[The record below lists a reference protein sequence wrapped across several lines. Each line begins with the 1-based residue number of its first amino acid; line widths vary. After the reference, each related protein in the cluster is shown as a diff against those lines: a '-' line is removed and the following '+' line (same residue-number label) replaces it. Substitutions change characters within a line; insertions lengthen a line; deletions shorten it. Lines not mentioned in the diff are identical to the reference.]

1 MRSGARGKIHPFKD
15 DPSVALPVRFYRV
28 PRDTPILEIPTTF
41 LFDQW
46 DKEGELEAFPGF
58 EFAYQWDRGLDT
70 RKAPGAGYCGTL
82 DQWLNG
88 PSTTDNLPPINPATG
103 LPVCCGPAPL
113 ETFGGQAEGGLVQA
127 IPVAFES
134 VGGQAEGGISL
145 EGVLSAAAGG
155 QAEGGISLEGVLS
168 AAAGGQ
174 AEGGIT
180 IAPGVV
186 PYTGGQAEGGI
197 SLEGVLSAAA
207 GGQAEGGISLEGVLS
222 AAAGGQAEGGISLEG
237 VLSAGEGGHAEGK
250 TEPPYTVGVK
260 TIQCANYIST
270 RLRLTFTT
278 KIGTCSCL
286 PAFADFQWDGSGW
299 QGVTNY
305 SGCTGT
311 NLNLWRITNHATAP
325 ALRLNDTVLTVGFTS
340 PNCGPPLTA
349 TITRTGP
356 SYCSGAAMRGWI
368 GNLTEV

>member
-134 VGGQAEGGISL
+134 V
-145 EGVLSAAAGG
+145 
-155 QAEGGISLEGVLS
+155 
-168 AAAGGQ
+168 
-174 AEGGIT
+174 
-180 IAPGVV
+180 
-186 PYTGGQAEGGI
+186 GGQAEGGI

>member
-168 AAAGGQ
+168 A
-174 AEGGIT
+174 
-180 IAPGVV
+180 
-186 PYTGGQAEGGI
+186 
-197 SLEGVLSAAA
+197 
-207 GGQAEGGISLEGVLS
+207 
-222 AAAGGQAEGGISLEG
+222 
-237 VLSAGEGGHAEGK
+237 GEGGHAEGK

>member
-1 MRSGARGKIHPFKD
+1 
-15 DPSVALPVRFYRV
+15 
-28 PRDTPILEIPTTF
+28 
-41 LFDQW
+41 
-46 DKEGELEAFPGF
+46 
-58 EFAYQWDRGLDT
+58 
-70 RKAPGAGYCGTL
+70 
-82 DQWLNG
+82 
-88 PSTTDNLPPINPATG
+88 
-103 LPVCCGPAPL
+103 
-113 ETFGGQAEGGLVQA
+113 
-127 IPVAFES
+127 
-134 VGGQAEGGISL
+134 
-145 EGVLSAAAGG
+145 
-155 QAEGGISLEGVLS
+155 
-168 AAAGGQ
+168 
-174 AEGGIT
+174 
-180 IAPGVV
+180 
-186 PYTGGQAEGGI
+186 
-197 SLEGVLSAAA
+197 
-207 GGQAEGGISLEGVLS
+207 
-222 AAAGGQAEGGISLEG
+222 
-237 VLSAGEGGHAEGK
+237 
-250 TEPPYTVGVK
+250 VK

-325 ALRLNDTVLTVGFTS
+325 ALRLNDTVLTVGFTA

>member
-155 QAEGGISLEGVLS
+155 QAEGGI
-168 AAAGGQ
+168 
-174 AEGGIT
+174 T

-186 PYTGGQAEGGI
+186 PYT
-197 SLEGVLSAAA
+197 
-207 GGQAEGGISLEGVLS
+207 
-222 AAAGGQAEGGISLEG
+222 GGQAEGGISLEG

>member
-1 MRSGARGKIHPFKD
+1 
-15 DPSVALPVRFYRV
+15 
-28 PRDTPILEIPTTF
+28 
-41 LFDQW
+41 
-46 DKEGELEAFPGF
+46 
-58 EFAYQWDRGLDT
+58 
-70 RKAPGAGYCGTL
+70 
-82 DQWLNG
+82 
-88 PSTTDNLPPINPATG
+88 
-103 LPVCCGPAPL
+103 
-113 ETFGGQAEGGLVQA
+113 
-127 IPVAFES
+127 
-134 VGGQAEGGISL
+134 
-145 EGVLSAAAGG
+145 
-155 QAEGGISLEGVLS
+155 
-168 AAAGGQ
+168 
-174 AEGGIT
+174 
-180 IAPGVV
+180 
-186 PYTGGQAEGGI
+186 
-197 SLEGVLSAAA
+197 
-207 GGQAEGGISLEGVLS
+207 
-222 AAAGGQAEGGISLEG
+222 
-237 VLSAGEGGHAEGK
+237 
-250 TEPPYTVGVK
+250 VK

>member
-113 ETFGGQAEGGLVQA
+113 ETFGGQAEGG
-127 IPVAFES
+127 
-134 VGGQAEGGISL
+134 
-145 EGVLSAAAGG
+145 
-155 QAEGGISLEGVLS
+155 
-168 AAAGGQ
+168 
-174 AEGGIT
+174 IT

-186 PYTGGQAEGGI
+186 PYT
-197 SLEGVLSAAA
+197 
-207 GGQAEGGISLEGVLS
+207 
-222 AAAGGQAEGGISLEG
+222 GGQAEGGISLEG